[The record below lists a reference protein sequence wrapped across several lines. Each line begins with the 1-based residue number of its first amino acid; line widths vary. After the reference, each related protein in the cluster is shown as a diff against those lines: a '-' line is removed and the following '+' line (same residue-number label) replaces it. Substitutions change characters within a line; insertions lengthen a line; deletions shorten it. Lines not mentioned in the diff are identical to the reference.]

1 MTPGTTVRVT
11 KSFISSSGQDT
22 CQKSRSPSCLYSID
36 SNRLLR
42 QFASCWESDFKWVF
56 PFIVLKAIC
65 FIVLNLRS
73 MIVFASIRV
82 NLASHC
88 VTWWR
93 LESSS
98 FVEVDVGVAD
108 DEDVLREGV
117 GGQREHLGA
126 VLVKEVAE
134 LQPEVAHSLEKNSC
148 SWSIGH
154 FSGKNK
160 LGRLQKIPN
169 RMSVKIDH
177 ILFHEPNFCKS
188 SKKARAWWLKFLK
201 VKSLGLNSADKLR
214 AKRTSLLLH
223 GKSRES
229 AELPI
234 QKHWL
239 S

>member
-1 MTPGTTVRVT
+1 MTPGTTVRGT

-22 CQKSRSPSCLYSID
+22 CQNSTSLCSLYSID

-56 PFIVLKAIC
+56 PFILLKAIC
-65 FIVLNLRS
+65 FKVLNLRS

-108 DEDVLREGV
+108 DEDVLRERV

-126 VLVKEVAE
+126 VLVEEVAE
-134 LQPEVAHSLEKNSC
+134 LQPEVAHSLEINRRG
-148 SWSIGH
+148 SIGH
-154 FSGKNK
+154 FDHKNK

-177 ILFHEPNFCKS
+177 ILFHERNFWKS
-188 SKKARAWWLKFLK
+188 SKKNRAWWLKFLK